1 MISESRLNEILE
13 QFEKVR
19 IAVVGD
25 MMLDEYLIGKVSRIS
40 PEAPVP
46 VVNIT
51 EERFVLGGAANVLN
65 NINSLKGNAISYGVI
80 GNDTNGRK
88 FTDELKSR
96 NIDLSGIIIDETR
109 PTIIKSRV
117 LAQGQQL
124 LRLDWEN
131 DSLISLDIQNKLIEN
146 FKSKIDTID
155 AIILSDYNKGLITEY
170 VAKEII
176 KIAKEN
182 NKIVVVD
189 PKPQNFKNYIGA
201 TSITPNRKEAL
212 DYLGLSKFSNEQDLI
227 DKMMNA
233 KEELEL
239 ECLLLTR
246 SEEGLSIFTDK
257 HERVPTVAQEV
268 FDVTGAG
275 DTFIS
280 TFTLAAAAG
289 ATWSEAAKIGN
300 TASGIVVSKIGTA
313 VTTKEEIVKFYN
325 EIMSKI
331 DK

>member
-1 MISESRLNEILE
+1 MILESRLNDILDK
-13 QFEKVR
+13 FDKVK

-25 MMLDEYLIGKVSRIS
+25 MMLDEYLMGNVSRIS

-51 EERFVLGGAANVLN
+51 NERFVLGGAANVLN
-65 NINSLKGNAISYGVI
+65 NINSLRGNTISYGVI
-80 GNDTNGRK
+80 GNDTNGEK
-88 FTDELKSR
+88 FVNELKAR
-96 NIDLSGIIIDETR
+96 EIDFSGIVVDNAR

-131 DSLISLDIQNKLIEN
+131 DSLISLDIQKKLVEK
-146 FKSKIDTID
+146 FKSQIDFID
-155 AIILSDYNKGLITEY
+155 AVILSDYNKGVITEY

-176 KIAKEN
+176 RISKEN
-182 NKIVVVD
+182 NKKIVVD

-201 TSITPNRKEAL
+201 TAITPNRKEAL
-212 DYLGLSKFSNEQDLI
+212 DYLGISKFRDEQDLV
-227 DKMMNA
+227 DRMTQVK
-233 KEELEL
+233 KDLGF

-268 FDVTGAG
+268 YDVTGAG

-280 TFTLAAAAG
+280 TFTLALAAG
-289 ATWSEAAKIGN
+289 ANWSEAAKIGN

-313 VTTKEEIVKFYN
+313 VTTKEEIIKFYN

>member
-1 MISESRLNEILE
+1 M
-13 QFEKVR
+13 
-19 IAVVGD
+19 
-25 MMLDEYLIGKVSRIS
+25 
-40 PEAPVP
+40 
-46 VVNIT
+46 
-51 EERFVLGGAANVLN
+51 
-65 NINSLKGNAISYGVI
+65 
-80 GNDTNGRK
+80 
-88 FTDELKSR
+88 
-96 NIDLSGIIIDETR
+96 
-109 PTIIKSRV
+109 
-117 LAQGQQL
+117 
-124 LRLDWEN
+124 
-131 DSLISLDIQNKLIEN
+131 
-146 FKSKIDTID
+146 
-155 AIILSDYNKGLITEY
+155 
-170 VAKEII
+170 
-176 KIAKEN
+176 
-182 NKIVVVD
+182 
-189 PKPQNFKNYIGA
+189 
-201 TSITPNRKEAL
+201 
-212 DYLGLSKFSNEQDLI
+212 GLSKFSNEQDLI

-233 KEELEL
+233 KEELGL